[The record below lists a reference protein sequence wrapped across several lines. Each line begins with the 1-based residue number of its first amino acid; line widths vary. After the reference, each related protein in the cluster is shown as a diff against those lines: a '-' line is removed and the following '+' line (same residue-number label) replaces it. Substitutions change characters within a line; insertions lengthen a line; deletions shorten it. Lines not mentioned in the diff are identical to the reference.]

1 MSLAG
6 FHRTNPHPS
15 AGHCSPGPRAGS
27 CGSAGSGTGAAPTQ
41 PSGIRACEQG
51 AHFFCAPSLVARSE
65 TLGLQSALR
74 GFFPS
79 PFPPFFPHFFLI
91 FFSIFY
97 FFFLFP
103 FSPFF
108 IFISSPFYYYYY
120 HFLSSFS
127 LSGVRLRARSQ
138 LQRSADTPVPFPC
151 QRLSHRCHPRAVP
164 PAAQVPPRAARCP
177 HGLSRV
183 GRFPEGSSVT
193 SECRPPASA
202 ADHTPAPPIKK
213 RVRTLPP
220 APPARQN
227 AHIRVSFPADGSA
240 RLSSRRGAP
249 RGGRCPGGAV
259 PGGRGGAGGGLAALP
274 GLSKPLS
281 GALRAA
287 HRRGRQR
294 HKSAL

>member
-1 MSLAG
+1 MSLVG

-15 AGHCSPGPRAGS
+15 AGHCSPGPRSGS

-127 LSGVRLRARSQ
+127 LSGVRLRAPFPAPALCRHT
-138 LQRSADTPVPFPC
+138 RPFPVPAALPSLPPTSGAPGSSGSPEG
-151 QRLSHRCHPRAVP
+151 RSVP
-164 PAAQVPPRAARCP
+164 TRPLTRGTELP
-177 HGLSRV
+177 S
-183 GRFPEGSSVT
+183 FPEGSSVT

-202 ADHTPAPPIKK
+202 ADHTPALPMKK
-213 RVRTLPP
+213 RVRSLLPP
-220 APPARQN
+220 PGTAKCT
-227 AHIRVSFPADGSA
+227 HTCVFPSRWERTAE
-240 RLSSRRGAP
+240 LSSGRSPRR
-249 RGGRCPGGAV
+249 AV
-259 PGGRGGAGGGLAALP
+259 PG
-274 GLSKPLS
+274 
-281 GALRAA
+281 
-287 HRRGRQR
+287 RGR
-294 HKSAL
+294 A

>member
-1 MSLAG
+1 MPPRPWPEVKPWDSNLR
-6 FHRTNPHPS
+6 FVVS
-15 AGHCSPGPRAGS
+15 SPP
-27 CGSAGSGTGAAPTQ
+27 
-41 PSGIRACEQG
+41 
-51 AHFFCAPSLVARSE
+51 
-65 TLGLQSALR
+65 
-74 GFFPS
+74 PS
-79 PFPPFFPHFFLI
+79 PFFFPHFFLI
-91 FFSIFY
+91 FSIFY

-127 LSGVRLRARSQ
+127 LSGVHLRARSQ
-138 LQRSADTPVPFPC
+138 LQRFADTPVPFPC

-164 PAAQVPPRAARCP
+164 PAAQVPPRSARCP
-177 HGLSRV
+177 HGLSPV

-259 PGGRGGAGGGLAALP
+259 PGGRGGTARGGRCHRG
-274 GLSKPLS
+274 
-281 GALRAA
+281 
-287 HRRGRQR
+287 RRGARSSPR
-294 HKSAL
+294 ALKAPFRRSAGRSPEGAAAT